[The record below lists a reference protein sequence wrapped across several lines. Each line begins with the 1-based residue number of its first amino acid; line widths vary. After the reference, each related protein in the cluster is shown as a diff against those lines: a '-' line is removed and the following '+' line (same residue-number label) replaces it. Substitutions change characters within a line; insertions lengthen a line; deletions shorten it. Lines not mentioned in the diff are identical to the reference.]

1 LTKKDGW
8 KNAGSLTTEDILMK
22 LKFYDSKLK
31 DRKYEDIHGEEKAK
45 LLKKEKFKN
54 IDRSKQNHSSV
65 SIKRKNKTYEEIYG
79 GEKAAE
85 IREKLKGEKKAREI
99 RKCLVCSTAFEVI
112 VSSKKIFCS
121 VSCSNKFHKNG
132 MGFNFRSKIGN
143 FVGANN
149 PNWKGGGAYPAVF
162 NSSLKY
168 KIFSRDGFICQKCG
182 KYGGILNCHHI
193 DYNKNNCSDTNL
205 ITTCRACNFAVNN
218 NRSYWKNYFSAKIA
232 VKYALISNGTK
243 ILKIEKEFYSGKVC
257 NLEVEDDNSY
267 VGKGLIYH
275 NCICDDLMGDLQ
287 NPMTF
292 TEIEKTI
299 RVFEAELLNIPN
311 KGCPLL
317 VFGTVISEH
326 DLLYKLKEKTQFN
339 KNMVWMPALYPDG
352 EHEVLWETMYPRA
365 WLENRKIEGGWKAFN
380 TEFLLIP
387 VMSTEAFFNKE
398 QLDTVISS
406 ELQNY
411 GVPGY

>member
-1 LTKKDGW
+1 MAKKVRTSKIWENSYPAETAAEEFFARLTASDVPIPITNFSDFVQNIFAKGYPEFSFNTWHIHYLCNQFQKVLD
-8 KNAGSLTTEDILMK
+8 EP
-22 LKFYDSKLK
+22 DSKYMLAVMPRYHLK
-31 DRKYEDIHGEEKAK
+31 SSVLGYASSIYRMITSHGEGLYVSYKEELAGIHLFHIKESIRRNE
-45 LLKKEKFKN
+45 LLSKFMRDLTPQSDTTINYMVGKN
-54 IDRSKQNHSSV
+54 RSKMYS
-65 SIKRKNKTYEEIYG
+65 
-79 GEKAAE
+79 A
-85 IREKLKGEKKAREI
+85 
-99 RKCLVCSTAFEVI
+99 
-112 VSSKKIFCS
+112 
-121 VSCSNKFHKNG
+121 
-132 MGFNFRSKIGN
+132 
-143 FVGANN
+143 
-149 PNWKGGGAYPAVF
+149 
-162 NSSLKY
+162 
-168 KIFSRDGFICQKCG
+168 
-182 KYGGILNCHHI
+182 GILG
-193 DYNKNNCSDTNL
+193 
-205 ITTCRACNFAVNN
+205 
-218 NRSYWKNYFSAKIA
+218 
-232 VKYALISNGTK
+232 VKR
-243 ILKIEKEFYSGKVC
+243 
-257 NLEVEDDNSY
+257 
-267 VGKGLIYH
+267 GLHTQTI
-275 NCICDDLMGDLQ
+275 CICDDLMGDLQ

-352 EHEVLWETMYPRA
+352 EHEVLWEDMYPRA